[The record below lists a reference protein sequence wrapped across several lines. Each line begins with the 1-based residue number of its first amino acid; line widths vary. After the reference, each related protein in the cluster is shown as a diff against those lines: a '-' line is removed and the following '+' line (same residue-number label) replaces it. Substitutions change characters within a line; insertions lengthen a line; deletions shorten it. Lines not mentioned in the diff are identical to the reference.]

1 MRFYVHKLGCPK
13 NDVDADYISAR
24 LIAAGHEPVSSPD
37 EAESIIVNTCSFI
50 LPAKEE
56 SINEI
61 LRLGRLK
68 KEGSLQTLYATGC
81 LSQRNGDELLSG
93 MPELDGAFGLG
104 TLDSIAEAVSN
115 STVHSKTIRTESRQ
129 LAYLDFSQRY
139 LDDTKPYAY
148 LKISDGCNRYCSYC
162 AIPSIRGKFRS
173 RSLDSIMREA
183 EFLVS
188 SGKIELILVSQ
199 EATRYGYDL
208 SAPSDLIGLLK
219 SLESIEELKWI
230 RPMYL
235 HPAEMT
241 KDLIDYM
248 TSGSKT
254 LSYFDL
260 PLQHIN
266 SEILAAMNRQIDRSG
281 IERLLGAI
289 RTSDPEATIRTTF
302 ISGFPGETDHQHRE
316 IKDFVADFGFDRLGV
331 FPYSR
336 EEGTAAESLAGQVA
350 ENEKTA
356 RVDEIMQLQQE
367 IAVAANND
375 LIGKKIE
382 VIIDA
387 VSTEGKGISRSRG
400 DCPDI
405 DQEIALTG
413 SNLEVGQLRPVIIDS
428 ADGYDLSGHT
438 V

>member
-1 MRFYVHKLGCPK
+1 MKFYVHKLGCPK

-24 LIAAGHEPVSSPD
+24 LIAAGHQPVTGPE

-56 SINEI
+56 SVNEI

-68 KEGSLQTLYATGC
+68 KEGGLQTLYATGC

-104 TLDSIAEAVSN
+104 TLDSIAEAVTS
-115 STVHSKTIRTESRQ
+115 SLVHRQTIKTESRQ
-129 LAYLDFSQRY
+129 LAYLDWSSRY
-139 LDDTKPYAY
+139 ISDTKPYAY

-162 AIPSIRGKFRS
+162 AIPSIRGRFRS
-173 RSLDSIMREA
+173 RSIDSIMREA
-183 EFLVS
+183 EFLVE
-188 SGKIELILVSQ
+188 SGKKELILVSQ

-208 SAPSDLIGLLK
+208 TPPSDLIALLE
-219 SLESIEELKWI
+219 SLESIEKLKWI

-241 KDLIDYM
+241 RELIDYM
-248 TSGSKT
+248 TAGNKT
-254 LSYFDL
+254 LNYFDL

-266 SEILAAMNRQIDRSG
+266 SKILSDMNRQIDRAG
-281 IERLLGAI
+281 IERLLGSI
-289 RTSDPEATIRTTF
+289 RESDPKATIRTTF
-302 ISGFPGETDHQHRE
+302 ISGFPGETDKQHRE
-316 IKDFVADFGFDRLGV
+316 LMDFVTEFGFDRLGV
-331 FPYSR
+331 FPYSQ
-336 EEGTAAESLAGQVA
+336 EEGTVAENLAGQVP
-350 ENEKTA
+350 ENEKIR
-356 RVDEIMQLQQE
+356 RVDEIMVLQQE
-367 IAVAANND
+367 IAVAGNND

-387 VSTEGKGISRSRG
+387 VLTEGKGTGRSRG

-413 SNLEVGQLRPVIIDS
+413 PDLEIGQLRPVIIES
-428 ADGYDLSGHT
+428 AEGYDLAGHT
-438 V
+438 A